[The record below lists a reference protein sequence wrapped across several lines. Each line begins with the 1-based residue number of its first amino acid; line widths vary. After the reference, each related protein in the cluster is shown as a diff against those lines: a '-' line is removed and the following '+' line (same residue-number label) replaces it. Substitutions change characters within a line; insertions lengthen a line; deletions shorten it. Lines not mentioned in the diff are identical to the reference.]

1 MKNSKKTLIGS
12 LVGYSAVVLL
22 IAFVGAIS
30 IFQTG
35 TLGKNVEYLAKDVA
49 GKVKYATELEPALV
63 DMKSSVEV
71 FVRSSRD
78 DSSQADQSIAKVNQV
93 LERAEAEIREGEEA
107 KIIEEIKLLTNQYVE
122 KYRDI
127 ANMIERRNKNQS
139 SIVSAGNDIY
149 QQLGT
154 LLEEHQGEA
163 LSDRIATVQYRLL
176 EAMVDVERFFV
187 TYDSQYAVSAED
199 KIGQLLE
206 TIEFDEGGIELQDVM
221 YLIEDE
227 YLDTFL
233 GVSAVISKMNQ
244 MIEQELL
251 PIAPKIMALTKQ
263 ISASGWTDMETAR
276 QDAESRV
283 SSTRTLIIVLGIVAI
298 GLGMLIGF
306 VSSTRAATAEKN
318 NERQYFLQTGQ
329 TELNEKTRGEQDL
342 TTTATNII
350 TYLCEYLE
358 AKVGAFYIFDKE
370 TKLLKL
376 LGSYAY
382 QERKNISNEFKL
394 GEGMVGQAAIEK
406 KTLMITECPDDYIS
420 VTSGLGDATPR
431 NIVLFPIVLGD
442 VLMGVM
448 EIGWLTECSEL
459 HMALMDQVDENVAIA
474 VNSAIARSNMSV
486 LLEQTQEQA
495 EKLKNQQEELRAS
508 NAELEEQSNNLRESE
523 AKLKD
528 QQEELRAANE
538 ELEEQSKILK
548 ESEARLQVQ
557 QEELKAT
564 NEELEEQTEVLRQ
577 QKEDITKKNADL
589 ERATALVEEKA
600 ADLAMANKYKSE
612 FLANMSHELRTPLN
626 SMLLLSKLLSDNKD
640 GNLTEKQREFAETIH
655 TSGAE
660 LLSLINDILDLSKV
674 EAGKLDVNL
683 EEANLNEFA
692 KSMERNFKHLADEK
706 GISLEVNHAT
716 DLPAA
721 ILTDRQ
727 RLDQVIRNLF
737 SNAFKFTSEGS
748 ITLTIARPD
757 DQIDLSGAGLDRETT
772 IAFSVTDTGIGI
784 PEEKQKVIFEA
795 FQQADGTTSRK
806 FGGTGLGLSISR
818 ELAKLLGGELRLTS
832 EAGKGSTFTLY
843 LPQVLQRDAMQQSPS
858 PRKPSKAKA
867 PTPRPSTDAP
877 QQGAPA
883 KSEPP
888 PPSPK
893 SESPPPS
900 MESEPPPHSPGLEM
914 IHDDRK
920 DTSPQ
925 DKSILIIEDDH
936 KFAKVLCDLSREKG
950 FKVLVAGDGETGLH
964 FADYYI
970 PSAIILDIGL
980 PGIDGFAVMSRLK
993 ENSQTRHIPVHF
1005 ISAAEMN
1012 LDALRMGAVGYF
1024 TKPVSME
1031 QLDKAYGT
1039 IEQVISSTAK
1049 SLLLVEDNETQ
1060 RKAIIELIGNGDIH
1074 ITSVSTGEEAYNRL
1088 LAGNFD
1094 CMILDLGLPD
1104 MSGMELLE
1112 KIRNDESIMHVPII
1126 VYTGRDLTKEE
1137 KMTLD
1142 EYAEKVIIK
1151 GAKSPEK
1158 LLDETTLFL
1167 HRVEADLPDQQRQ
1180 MLQMI
1185 HDKESILRDKNVLLA
1200 DDDMR
1205 NVFAIS
1211 NTLEDK
1217 GMNVLVA
1224 KNGIEALECL
1234 DGRPD
1239 VDLVLMDI
1247 MMPEMDGYE
1256 AIREIRKKDNLK
1268 KIPIIA
1274 LTAKAM
1280 KGDRSKCIEAGAND
1294 YLAKP
1299 VDTEK
1304 LFSMLRVWLY
1314 G

>member
-1 MKNSKKTLIGS
+1 MKNSKKTLVGS

-30 IFQTG
+30 IFQIG
-35 TLGKNVEYLAKDVA
+35 TLGKNVEYLSKDVA
-49 GKVKYATELEPALV
+49 GKVKSATELEPALV
-63 DMKSSVEV
+63 DMKTSVEM

-78 DSSQADQSIAKVNQV
+78 DSSEADQSISKVNLV
-93 LERAEAEIREGEEA
+93 LGKAEEEIKEGDDA
-107 KIIEEIKLLTNQYVE
+107 KILDEIKLLTNEYIG

-127 ANMIERRNKNQS
+127 ANMIDSRNKNQS
-139 SIVSAGNDIY
+139 AIVSIGNDIY
-149 QQLGT
+149 EDLGT
-154 LLEEHQGEA
+154 LSKEHQGGA
-163 LSDRIATVQYRLL
+163 LSDWTAGVQNSFL
-176 EAMVDVERFFV
+176 EATVDVEKFFV
-187 TYDSQYAVSAED
+187 TYDSQYAISAED
-199 KIGQLLE
+199 RITKILDEYALFGAG
-206 TIEFDEGGIELQDVM
+206 EFQDVI
-221 YLIEDE
+221 YAIEDD
-227 YLDTFL
+227 YLDAFL
-233 GVSAVISKMNQ
+233 GVSAVINKMNQ
-244 MIEQELL
+244 MIEQELF
-251 PIAPKIMALTKQ
+251 PIAPEIMALTKK
-263 ISASGWTDMETAR
+263 ISDSGWTDMETAR
-276 QDAESRV
+276 RDAESRV
-283 SSTRTLIIVLGIVAI
+283 GSTRTLIIVLGIVAI

-306 VSSTRAATAEKN
+306 ISSTRAATAEKK
-318 NERQYFLQTGQ
+318 NERQYFLQKGQ
-329 TELNEKTRGEQDL
+329 TELNEKTRGDQNVA
-342 TTTATNII
+342 TTVTNII

-358 AKVGAFYIFDKE
+358 AKVGAFYVYDKE
-370 TKLLKL
+370 TKLLRL

-382 QERKNISNEFKL
+382 QERKSISNEFKL
-394 GEGMVGQAAIEK
+394 GEGMVGQAALEK
-406 KTLMITECPDDYIS
+406 KTIMITDCPDDYILVS
-420 VTSGLGDATPR
+420 SGLGNAPPR

-448 EIGWLTECSEL
+448 EIGWLNECSEL
-459 HMALMDQVDENVAIA
+459 HLAFMDQVAENIAIA
-474 VNSAIARSNMSV
+474 VNSAIARSNLSI
-486 LLEQTQEQA
+486 LLEQTKEQA

-508 NAELEEQSNNLRESE
+508 N
-523 AKLKD
+523 
-528 QQEELRAANE
+528 E
-538 ELEEQSKILK
+538 ELEEQSKILR
-548 ESEARLQVQ
+548 ESEAKLQVQ

-577 QKEDITKKNADL
+577 QKEDITRKNADL
-589 ERATALVEEKA
+589 EQATALVEEKA
-600 ADLAMANKYKSE
+600 ADLAIANKYKSE

-626 SMLLLSKLLSDNKD
+626 SMLLLSKLLADNKD

-683 EEANLNEFA
+683 EEANLSEFA
-692 KSMERNFKHLADEK
+692 KSIERNFKHLAEEK
-706 GISLEVNHAT
+706 GISLDVNCAP
-716 DLPAA
+716 DLPTA

-748 ITLTIARPD
+748 ITLTISRPD
-757 DQIDLSGAGLDRETT
+757 DQIDLSHIGLDRENT

-818 ELAKLLGGELRLTS
+818 ELAKLLGGELRLKS
-832 EAGKGSTFTLY
+832 EKGKGSTFILY
-843 LPQVLQRDAMQQSPS
+843 LPQILRRDAKQQSPPS
-858 PRKPSKAKA
+858 QKPSSQKPSPQKPSEAKA
-867 PTPRPSTDAP
+867 PPPRPSTDAS
-877 QQGAPA
+877 QQEASA
-883 KSEPP
+883 KTEPP
-888 PPSPK
+888 PA
-893 SESPPPS
+893 
-900 MESEPPPHSPGLEM
+900 SPGLEM

-925 DKSILIIEDDH
+925 DKSILIIEDDP

-950 FKVLVAGDGETGLH
+950 FKVLIAGDGETGLH
-964 FADYYI
+964 FADYYL
-970 PSAIILDIGL
+970 PSAIILDVGL

-1005 ISAAEMN
+1005 ISAADMN

-1031 QLDKAYGT
+1031 QLNKAYGT
-1039 IEQVISSTAK
+1039 IEQVISRTAK
-1049 SLLLVEDNETQ
+1049 NLLLVEDNETQ

-1088 LAGNFD
+1088 SVGNFD

-1104 MSGMELLE
+1104 MSGVELLE
-1112 KIRNDESIMHVPII
+1112 KIRNDESIMRVPII

-1151 GAKSPEK
+1151 GVKSPEK

-1167 HRVEADLPDQQRQ
+1167 HRIEADLPEHQRR

-1185 HDKESILRDKNVLLA
+1185 HDKESILRDKIVLLA

-1234 DGRPD
+1234 SSRPD

-1256 AIREIRKKDNLK
+1256 AIREIRKKDNLQ

>member
-1 MKNSKKTLIGS
+1 MKHSKKTLIGS

-22 IAFVGAIS
+22 IAIVGAIS
-30 IFQTG
+30 FFQIG

-49 GKVKYATELEPALV
+49 GKVKNSTELEPALLN
-63 DMKSSVEV
+63 MKSSVEV
-71 FVRSSRD
+71 FVHSNRD
-78 DSSQADQSIAKVNQV
+78 DSSEADRSIKKVNQV
-93 LERAEAEIREGEEA
+93 LERAEEEIVEGDER
-107 KIIEEIKLLTNQYVE
+107 KILDEIKLLTNEYVE
-122 KYRDI
+122 KYSAI
-127 ANMIERRNKNQS
+127 SNMISSRNKNQS
-139 SIVSAGNDIY
+139 SIVSFGNDIY
-149 QQLGT
+149 QELGT
-154 LLEEHQGEA
+154 LSKEYQGGILA
-163 LSDRIATVQYRLL
+163 NRIAEVQNRFL
-176 EAMVDVERFFV
+176 EATVDVEKYFV
-187 TYDSQYAVSAED
+187 TYDAQYATSTEE
-199 KIGQLLE
+199 KIAKILE
-206 TIEFDEGGIELQDVM
+206 EFASDEVEELQDVM
-221 YLIEDE
+221 YSIEDD

-233 GVSAVISKMNQ
+233 GVSAVISKMSQ
-244 MIEQELL
+244 MIEQELI
-251 PIAPKIMALTKQ
+251 PIAPEIMALTKK
-263 ISASGWTDMETAR
+263 ISDSGWSDMETAR
-276 QDAESRV
+276 QGAESRV
-283 SSTRTLIIVLGIVAI
+283 ASTRTLIILLGIVAI
-298 GLGMLIGF
+298 VLGMLIGF
-306 VSSTRAATAEKN
+306 ISSSRIATAERE
-318 NERQYFLQTGQ
+318 NERQRFLQMGQ
-329 TELNEKTRGEQDL
+329 TELNEKVRGEQDL
-342 TTTATNII
+342 PTTATNII

-358 AKVGAFYIFDKE
+358 AKVGAFYVFGTE
-370 TKLLKL
+370 TKMLQL

-394 GEGMVGQAAIEK
+394 GEGMVGQAGLEK
-406 KTLMITECPDDYIS
+406 KTIMITDCPDDYIS
-420 VTSGLGDATPR
+420 VSSGLGNAPPR
-431 NIVLFPIVLGD
+431 NIVLYPVVLGD

-448 EIGWLTECSEL
+448 EIGWLNEPSEL
-459 HMALMDQVDENVAIA
+459 HLAFLDQVDENIAIA
-474 VNSAIARSNMSV
+474 INSAIARSNLNY

-495 EKLKNQQEELRAS
+495 EKLKEQQDELRAS
-508 NAELEEQSNNLRESE
+508 NVELEEQSKILRDSE

-528 QQEELRAANE
+528 QQEELRASNE
-538 ELEEQSKILK
+538 ELEEQGKILRD
-548 ESEARLQVQ
+548 SEARLQVQ

-564 NEELEEQTEVLRQ
+564 NEELEEQTELLRQ
-577 QKEDITKKNADL
+577 QKEDITRKNADL
-589 ERATALVEEKA
+589 ERATALIEEKA

-626 SMLLLSKLLSDNKD
+626 SMLLLSKLLADNKD

-674 EAGKLDVNL
+674 EAGKLDINL

-692 KSMERNFKHLADEK
+692 NSIERNFKHIAEEK
-706 GISLEVNHAT
+706 GISLDVNCAT
-716 DLPAA
+716 DLPTG

-727 RLDQVIRNLF
+727 RLDQVVRNLF
-737 SNAFKFTSEGS
+737 SNALKFTSEGG

-757 DQIDLSGAGLDRETT
+757 DQTDLSNTGLDREST
-772 IAFSVTDTGIGI
+772 IAFSVIDTGIGI
-784 PEEKQKVIFEA
+784 PKEKQKVIFEA

-818 ELAKLLGGELRLTS
+818 ELAKLLGGEIRLES
-832 EAGKGSTFTLY
+832 EEGKGSTFTLY
-843 LPQVLQRDAMQQSPS
+843 LPELLERRGKQQSPPS
-858 PRKPSKAKA
+858 RKPSPQKPSEAEEA
-867 PTPRPSTDAP
+867 PAVPQRRSTDPP
-877 QQGAPA
+877 QEATSE

-888 PPSPK
+888 
-893 SESPPPS
+893 ES
-900 MESEPPPHSPGLEM
+900 SPGLEM

-920 DTSPQ
+920 ETSPS
-925 DKSILIIEDDH
+925 DKSILIIEDDP
-936 KFAKVLCDLSREKG
+936 KFAKILCDLSREKG

-964 FADYYI
+964 FADYYL

-993 ENSQTRHIPVHF
+993 ENSHTRHIPVHF
-1005 ISAAEMN
+1005 ISASDMD
-1012 LDALRMGAVGYF
+1012 LDALRMGAVGYI

-1031 QLDKAYGT
+1031 QLDEAYGT
-1039 IEQVISSTAK
+1039 IEQVISKTAK
-1049 SLLLVEDNETQ
+1049 NLLLVEDNETQ

-1074 ITSVSTGEEAYNRL
+1074 ITSASTGQEAYDQL
-1088 LAGNFD
+1088 LSGNFD
-1094 CMILDLGLPD
+1094 CIILDLGLPD

-1112 KIRNDESIMHVPII
+1112 KIRNDEDIMRVPII

-1167 HRVEADLPDQQRQ
+1167 HRVEADLPEHQRQ

-1185 HDKESILRDKNVLLA
+1185 HDKESILKDKKVLLA

-1205 NVFAIS
+1205 NVFAIT
-1211 NTLEDK
+1211 NTLEEK

-1224 KNGIEALECL
+1224 KNGKEALECL
-1234 DGRPD
+1234 DSRPD

-1256 AIREIRKKDNLK
+1256 AIREIRKMDNLQK
-1268 KIPIIA
+1268 LPIIA

>member
-1 MKNSKKTLIGS
+1 MKHSKKTLIGS

-22 IAFVGAIS
+22 IAFVSAIS
-30 IFQTG
+30 IFQIG
-35 TLGKNVEYLAKDVA
+35 ILGKKVEYLAKDVA
-49 GKVKYATELEPALV
+49 GNVRNATELEPAIMN
-63 DMKSSVEV
+63 MKSAVEV
-71 FVRSSRD
+71 FVRSNKD
-78 DSSQADQSIAKVNQV
+78 DSSEADRSISEVN
-93 LERAEAEIREGEEA
+93 LILGRAEEEIKEGDA
-107 KIIEEIKLLTNQYVE
+107 LKIFDRIKLLTNEYVE
-122 KYRDI
+122 KYHDI
-127 ANMIERRNKNQS
+127 ANIISIRNKNKS
-139 SIVSAGNDIY
+139 SIISIGNGIY
-149 QQLGT
+149 QELGT
-154 LLEEHQGEA
+154 LAKDHQGGA
-163 LSDRIATVQYRLL
+163 LSDNIARLQNLFL
-176 EAMVDVERFFV
+176 EASVDVEKFFA
-187 TYDSQYAVSAED
+187 TYDSQYAISTED
-199 KIGQLLE
+199 KITRILD
-206 TIEFDEGGIELQDVM
+206 EFASDESEELQDVM
-221 YLIEDE
+221 YAIEDD

-233 GVSAVISKMNQ
+233 GASAVISKMNQ
-244 MIEQELL
+244 MIEQELF
-251 PIAPKIMALTKQ
+251 PIAPEIMALTKK
-263 ISASGWTDMETAR
+263 ISDSGWTDMETAR
-276 QDAESRV
+276 QSTENRV
-283 SSTRTLIIVLGIVAI
+283 ESTRTLIIILGIIAI

-306 VSSTRAATAEKN
+306 ISSSRTANAERE
-318 NERQYFLQTGQ
+318 NERQSFLQTGQ
-329 TELNEKTRGEQDL
+329 TELNDKIRGEQDL
-342 TTTATNII
+342 PTAATNII

-358 AKVGAFYIFDKE
+358 AKVGAFYVFGTE
-370 TKLLKL
+370 TKMLQL

-394 GEGMVGQAAIEK
+394 GEGMVGQAALEK
-406 KTLMITECPDDYIS
+406 KTIMITDCPDDYINVS
-420 VTSGLGDATPR
+420 SGLGNAPPR
-431 NIVLFPIVLGD
+431 NIVLYPVILGD

-448 EIGWLTECSEL
+448 EIGWLSECSEL
-459 HMALMDQVDENVAIA
+459 HLAFMDQVHENIAIA
-474 VNSAIARSNMSV
+474 INSAIARSNLNY

-495 EKLKNQQEELRAS
+495 EKLKNQQEELSAS
-508 NAELEEQSNNLRESE
+508 NAELEEQSNVLRESE

-538 ELEEQSKILK
+538 ELEEQGKILRD
-548 ESEARLQVQ
+548 SEARLQVQ

-577 QKEDITKKNADL
+577 QKEDIAIKNADL
-589 ERATALVEEKA
+589 EQATVLIEEKA

-626 SMLLLSKLLSDNKD
+626 SMLLLSKLLGDNKD
-640 GNLTEKQREFAETIH
+640 GNLTDKQREFAETIH
-655 TSGAE
+655 SSGSE

-674 EAGKLDVNL
+674 EAGKLDINL
-683 EEANLNEFA
+683 EEANLDEFA
-692 KSMERNFKHLADEK
+692 RSMERNFKHLAEEK
-706 GISLEVNHAT
+706 GITLDVNQAP
-716 DLPAA
+716 DLPTA

-727 RLDQVIRNLF
+727 RLDQVVRNLF
-737 SNAFKFTSEGS
+737 SNALKFTTKGG

-757 DQIDLSGAGLDRETT
+757 DQTDLSQIGLDQENT
-772 IAFSVTDTGIGI
+772 IAFSITDTGIGI
-784 PEEKQKVIFEA
+784 PVEKQKVIFEA

-806 FGGTGLGLSISR
+806 YGGTGLGLSISR
-818 ELAKLLGGELRLTS
+818 ELARLLGGELRLKS
-832 EAGKGSTFTLY
+832 EEGKGSTFTLY
-843 LPQVLQRDAMQQSPS
+843 LPQVLERRGKQQSPQPQRPS
-858 PRKPSKAKA
+858 PQKPSEAEEA
-867 PTPRPSTDAP
+867 PPQRRSTDTP
-877 QQGAPA
+877 QKAA
-883 KSEPP
+883 SEKSEPP
-888 PPSPK
+888 QP
-893 SESPPPS
+893 
-900 MESEPPPHSPGLEM
+900 SPGLEN

-920 DTSPQ
+920 DTSPS
-925 DKSILIIEDDH
+925 DKSILIIEDDP
-936 KFAKVLCDLSREKG
+936 KFAKILCDLSREKG

-964 FADYYI
+964 FADYYL

-1005 ISAAEMN
+1005 MSASDMN
-1012 LDALRMGAVGYF
+1012 LDALRMGAVGYI

-1039 IEQVISSTAK
+1039 IEQVISRTAK
-1049 SLLLVEDNETQ
+1049 NLLLVEDNETQ

-1074 ITSVSTGEEAYNRL
+1074 ITSASTGQEALNQL
-1088 LAGNFD
+1088 LSGNFD

-1112 KIRNDESIMHVPII
+1112 KIRNDEETMRVPII

-1167 HRVEADLPDQQRQ
+1167 HRVEADLPEHQRQ

-1185 HDKESILRDKNVLLA
+1185 HDKESILKDKNVLLA

-1205 NVFAIS
+1205 NVFAIT
-1211 NTLEDK
+1211 NTLEEK

-1224 KNGIEALECL
+1224 KDGKEALECL
-1234 DGRPD
+1234 DTRPD

-1256 AIREIRKKDNLK
+1256 AIREIRKKDNLQK
-1268 KIPIIA
+1268 LPIIA

>member
-1 MKNSKKTLIGS
+1 MINSKKTLIGS

-22 IAFVGAIS
+22 IAIVGAIS
-30 IFQTG
+30 VFQIG
-35 TLGKNVEYLAKDVA
+35 ILGENVEYLAKNVA
-49 GKVKYATELEPALV
+49 GRVKNSTELEPALLN
-63 DMKSSVEV
+63 MKNAVEM
-71 FVRSSRD
+71 FVQSNRD
-78 DSSQADQSIAKVNQV
+78 DRSEADKSIKNVNQV
-93 LERAEAEIREGEEA
+93 LETAED
-107 KIIEEIKLLTNQYVE
+107 EIKEGDGLETLKEIKQLTNDYIEQYQA
-122 KYRDI
+122 I
-127 ANMIERRNKNQS
+127 ANDISRRNKNQS
-139 SIVSAGNDIY
+139 SIVSIGNDIY
-149 QQLGT
+149 ED
-154 LLEEHQGEA
+154 LEILSKDHQGGVLA
-163 LSDRIATVQYRLL
+163 DRIARMKNRFI
-176 EAMVDVERFFV
+176 EATVDVEKFFV
-187 TYDSQYAVSAED
+187 TYDPQYATSTED
-199 KIGQLLE
+199 KIAEILD
-206 TIEFDEGGIELQDVM
+206 EFASDRVEELQDVM
-221 YLIEDE
+221 YAIEDD

-233 GVSAVISKMNQ
+233 GVTSVISRMSQ
-244 MIEQELL
+244 MIEQDLF
-251 PIAPKIMALTKQ
+251 PIAPKIMALTKK
-263 ISASGWTDMETAR
+263 ISVSGWADMETAR
-276 QDAESRV
+276 ESAESRV
-283 SSTRTLIIVLGIVAI
+283 DSTRTLIIILGIFAI

-306 VSSTRAATAEKN
+306 ISSTRTAAAEKE
-318 NERQYFLQTGQ
+318 NERQSFLQTGQ
-329 TELNEKTRGEQDL
+329 TKLNEKIRGEKDL
-342 TTTATNII
+342 PTTATNII
-350 TYLCEYLE
+350 TYLCEYLG
-358 AKVGAFYIFDKE
+358 AKVGAFYVFGAE
-370 TKLLKL
+370 TKMLQL
-376 LGSYAY
+376 LGTYAY
-382 QERKNISNEFKL
+382 QERKNISSEFKL
-394 GEGMVGQAAIEK
+394 GEGMVGQAGLEK
-406 KTLMITECPDDYIS
+406 KSIMITECPDDYIHVS
-420 VTSGLGDATPR
+420 SGLGNTPPR
-431 NIVLFPIVLGD
+431 NIVLYPVVLGD

-448 EIGWLTECSEL
+448 EIGWLKEPSEVQL
-459 HMALMDQVDENVAIA
+459 AFLNQVDENIAIA
-474 VNSAIARSNMSV
+474 VNSAIARSNLNY

-508 NAELEEQSNNLRESE
+508 NVELEEQSKILRESE

-538 ELEEQSKILK
+538 ELEEQGKILRD
-548 ESEARLQVQ
+548 SEARLQVQ

-564 NEELEEQTEVLRQ
+564 NEELEEQTELLRQ
-577 QKEDITKKNADL
+577 QKEDIARKNADL
-589 ERATALVEEKA
+589 ERATVLIEEKA

-626 SMLLLSKLLSDNKD
+626 SMLLLSKLLADNKD
-640 GNLTEKQREFAETIH
+640 GNLTDKQKEFAETIH

-674 EAGKLDVNL
+674 EAGKLDINL
-683 EEANLNEFA
+683 EEANLTEFA
-692 KSMERNFKHLADEK
+692 KSIERNFKHLAENK
-706 GISLEVNHAT
+706 GIFLNVNQAS
-716 DLPAA
+716 DLPNA

-727 RLDQVIRNLF
+727 RLDQVVRNLF
-737 SNAFKFTSEGS
+737 SNALKFTSEGG
-748 ITLTIARPD
+748 ITLTISRPD
-757 DQIDLSGAGLDRETT
+757 DETDLSQIGLDREST

-818 ELAKLLGGELRLTS
+818 ELAKLLGGELRLKS
-832 EAGKGSTFTLY
+832 EEGKGSTFTLY
-843 LPQVLQRDAMQQSPS
+843 LPEVLERRGKQPS
-858 PRKPSKAKA
+858 PPSQKPSPEKPSKVKEA
-867 PTPRPSTDAP
+867 PPQRRSTDAP
-877 QQGAPA
+877 QKADSE

-888 PPSPK
+888 QF
-893 SESPPPS
+893 
-900 MESEPPPHSPGLEM
+900 SPGLEM

-920 DTSPQ
+920 DTSPS
-925 DKSILIIEDDH
+925 DKSILIIEDDP
-936 KFAKVLCDLSREKG
+936 KFAKILCDLSREKG

-964 FADYYI
+964 FADYYL

-993 ENSQTRHIPVHF
+993 ESSQTRHIPVHF
-1005 ISAAEMN
+1005 ISGSDMN
-1012 LDALRMGAVGYF
+1012 LDALRMGAVGF
-1024 TKPVSME
+1024 ITKPVSME
-1031 QLDKAYGT
+1031 QLNEAYGT
-1039 IEQVISSTAK
+1039 IEQVISTTAK
-1049 SLLLVEDNETQ
+1049 NLLLVEDNETQ

-1074 ITSVSTGEEAYNRL
+1074 ITSASTGQEAYNQL
-1088 LAGNFD
+1088 TAGNFD

-1112 KIRNDESIMHVPII
+1112 KIRNDEDIMRVPII

-1167 HRVEADLPDQQRQ
+1167 HRIEADLPEQQRQ
-1180 MLQMI
+1180 MLRMI
-1185 HDKESILRDKNVLLA
+1185 HDKESILKDKNVLLA

-1211 NTLEDK
+1211 NTLEEK

-1224 KNGIEALECL
+1224 KNGKEALECL
-1234 DGRPD
+1234 DSRPD

-1256 AIREIRKKDNLK
+1256 AIREIRKKDNLQK
-1268 KIPIIA
+1268 LPIIA